1 MMMMMMQM
9 TMKQINQK
17 LESQLDSVD
26 SLSCTKRKEEE
37 EEVKENAKAS

>member
-1 MMMMMMQM
+1 M

-17 LESQLDSVD
+17 LESLLDSVD

-37 EEVKENAKAS
+37 EEEVEEENAKAS